1 MGSRAQKARLQRLRP
16 GSPVRHGTEHTP
28 CNPNRTDACATSQP
42 AEYKPEGRPEYTWS
56 RRARGCRAVH
66 HWLSRSLSVENS
78 MLISATPGIFGRWS
92 GSRDQRYWMRD
103 KRATCGIPAGSL
115 LAAWFGGSFLSLG
128 VPLSRCAND
137 LVAPLFQPV
146 HASPTRATTTRMA
159 FAEQMFDAAF
169 SFPRTELEDVAAL
182 ALGAARARNGWRVIW
197 EASVIRRTR
206 RRDPQLVPSVY

>member
-56 RRARGCRAVH
+56 RRAQGCRAVH
-66 HWLSRSLSVENS
+66 HWLLRSLRLENT
-78 MLISATPGIFGRWS
+78 MLISATPGIYGRRS
-92 GSRDQRYWMRD
+92 GSHDQRYWMRD
-103 KRATCGIPAGSL
+103 VRATCGIPAGSL

-146 HASPTRATTTRMA
+146 HASPTRATTTA
-159 FAEQMFDAAF
+159 
-169 SFPRTELEDVAAL
+169 S
-182 ALGAARARNGWRVIW
+182 RARLRTRIRGDPSQCSLRSGGSRA
-197 EASVIRRTR
+197 EYRRTLER
-206 RRDPQLVPSVY
+206 QMSASPAHQPLPRPGRAG